1 MQHEDSYEDDWKEE
15 APLLASL
22 KKEADFD
29 LSEDYFASMNQ
40 NVLARIRKEEAAD
53 DQQNVPTLRFN
64 VVTEAEVILP
74 QAVSP
79 WRRTIFW
86 SVAAGIALLAIVGTY
101 FLRKNDLQEGAIFAE
116 EQIRKE
122 TLVQLASL
130 DSKEITPHIDITDVT
145 DEQLFEALGSEAE
158 AAFEGEDH
166 EIQQDEAAEY
176 LEEVNLDEID
186 WKELDI
192 DLDDLQ

>member
-22 KKEADFD
+22 KKEANPDAP
-29 LSEDYFASMNQ
+29 ECYFSSLNQ
-40 NVLARIRKEEAAD
+40 NVLARIRKEEVAE
-53 DQQNVPTLRFN
+53 DQQDAPTLRLQ
-64 VVTEAEVILP
+64 VATEEAGIRPL
-74 QAVSP
+74 AGSP

-101 FLRKNDLQEGAIFAE
+101 FLSKDDSQEGAIFAE
-116 EQIRKE
+116 EQIREE

>member
-1 MQHEDSYEDDWKEE
+1 
-15 APLLASL
+15 LLASL

>member
-29 LSEDYFASMNQ
+29 LPEDYFASMNQ
-40 NVLARIRKEEAAD
+40 NVLARIRIEEAAE
-53 DQQNVPTLRFN
+53 DQQDVPTLRLQ
-64 VVTEAEVILP
+64 VVTEEAATRP
-74 QAVSP
+74 QAGSP

-101 FLRKNDLQEGAIFAE
+101 FLSKNDSQEGAIFAE

>member
-29 LSEDYFASMNQ
+29 LPEDYFASMNQ
-40 NVLARIRKEEAAD
+40 NVLARIRIEEAAE
-53 DQQNVPTLRFN
+53 DQQDAPTLRLQ
-64 VVTEAEVILP
+64 VVTEEAATRP
-74 QAVSP
+74 HAGSP

-101 FLRKNDLQEGAIFAE
+101 FLSKNDSQEGAIFAE